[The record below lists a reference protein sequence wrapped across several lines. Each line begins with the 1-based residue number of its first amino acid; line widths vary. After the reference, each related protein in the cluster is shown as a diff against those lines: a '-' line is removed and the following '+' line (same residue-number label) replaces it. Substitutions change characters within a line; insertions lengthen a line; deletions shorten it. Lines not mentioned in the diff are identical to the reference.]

1 MLISAKDYLGK
12 FGISMGDALAFVAGN
27 IGQPQVIH
35 QVFKGAG
42 LTTRMLTEIVQQ
54 AIPEVTHDVVRA
66 YLSGSGLD
74 YVELDLPDFA
84 AIKASSAIA
93 HLSTVNDKV
102 TGTEGDDYIDAG
114 AGDDVIDA
122 LGGADFLYGDTGND
136 IIYGGA
142 GADYLEGG
150 GGNDELYGYGYYGNG
165 DDRAPNVLFGNA
177 GADKLYGGKGD
188 DHLYGGDG
196 ADRLYDETD
205 GGDKPGTYGND
216 WLEGGNGDDQ
226 LYAGSG
232 FDTLLGGEGND
243 TINAGGAYGFNVID
257 GGAGND
263 SIAFTQGDQV
273 YGGSGDDTI
282 YYEAD
287 ISTLRLQT
295 DPANAG
301 HSVVVAGEGAD
312 SFGFGAGFQVGL
324 LAASKVTLDLRETV
338 SSVDTITSLRVHSK
352 AVSPVLEVL
361 GFAVGTDK
369 IDIDRFDLYDHGYNP
384 NATRVQYYDN
394 YNFAQILT
402 SPQQDYRLPLGSGS
416 KTVDDYGKGFFVIQG
431 AATGADVDSVAKL
444 LDAYGNN
451 ATYGKSY
458 SHYFLVNVGEKES
471 ALYLFTDDT
480 GADTQI
486 IADELTPLVLLSGVR
501 TEDFSAADLA
511 YTFV

>member
-12 FGISMGDALAFVAGN
+12 FGISMGDALTFVAGN

-35 QVFKGAG
+35 QVFKSAG

-54 AIPEVTHDVVRA
+54 AIPGVTHEVVKA

-84 AIKASSAIA
+84 AIKASCAIA
-93 HLSTVNDKV
+93 HLGTVNDKV

-122 LGGADFLYGDTGND
+122 LGGADYLYGDSGND
-136 IIYGGA
+136 IIYGRA

-150 GGNDELYGYGYYGNG
+150 GGNDELYGYGYSSEG
-165 DDRAPNVLFGNA
+165 DDFAPNVLFGNA
-177 GADKLYGGKGD
+177 GADKLYGGQGD

-196 ADRLYDETD
+196 ADELRDDVVGAFNIETF
-205 GGDKPGTYGND
+205 GND
-216 WLEGGNGDDQ
+216 WLEGGNGDDA
-226 LYAGSG
+226 LYAAGG
-232 FDTLLGGEGND
+232 FDTVLGGEGND
-243 TINAGGAYGFNVID
+243 YISAGGAYGFDVID

-263 SIAFTQGDQV
+263 NIVFTQGDQV
-273 YGGSGDDTI
+273 YCGSGDDTI
-282 YYEAD
+282 HYG
-287 ISTLRLQT
+287 SVMSQVRLQT

-312 SFGFGAGFQVGL
+312 SFYCGVLSDLVAG
-324 LAASKVTLDLRETV
+324 SKVTLDLRETV
-338 SSVDTITSLRVHSK
+338 SSVDEIADIDFLSK
-352 AVSPVLEVL
+352 PVSPVLEVL
-361 GFAVGTDK
+361 GFAVGADK
-369 IDIDRFDLYDHGYNP
+369 IEIDSVTVYGTSSTIGTLKGNSG
-384 NATRVQYYDN
+384 TVN
-394 YNFAQILT
+394 YAQILN
-402 SPQQDYRLPLGSGS
+402 SPQEAYQLPLTSGK
-416 KTVDDYGKGFFVIQG
+416 KTGDDYGKAFFVVQG
-431 AATGADVDSVAKL
+431 ASVAVPDVNSAAQL

-451 ATYGKSY
+451 AAYSKGS
-458 SHYFLVNVGEKES
+458 SHYFLVNVGEKDS

-480 GADTQI
+480 GADNQI

-511 YTFV
+511 YTFI

>member
-12 FGISMGDALAFVAGN
+12 FGISMGDALTFVAGN

-35 QVFKGAG
+35 QVFKSAG

-54 AIPEVTHDVVRA
+54 AIPEVTHEVVKA

-93 HLSTVNDKV
+93 HLGTVNDKV

-122 LGGADFLYGDTGND
+122 LGGADYLYGDTGND
-136 IIYGGA
+136 TIYGGA

-150 GGNDELYGYGYYGNG
+150 GGNDELYGYGYYSNG

-177 GADKLYGGKGD
+177 GADKLYGGWGD
-188 DHLYGGDG
+188 DRLYGGDG
-196 ADRLYDETD
+196 ADRLHDEIG

-216 WLEGGNGDDQ
+216 WLDGGNGDDQ

-243 TINAGGAYGFNVID
+243 YIGAGGIYGFNIVD

-263 SIAFTQGDQV
+263 VILFTQGDQV
-273 YGGSGDDTI
+273 SAGSGDDQ
-282 YYEAD
+282 
-287 ISTLRLQT
+287 ISYQAATSQVRLQY
-295 DPANAG
+295 DPGSAG
-301 HSVVVAGEGAD
+301 HSVIVGGEGAD
-312 SFGFGAGFQVGL
+312 SFYFGGLSSL

-338 SSVDTITSLRVHSK
+338 SSVDTITGISLQSK
-352 AVSPVLEVL
+352 PVSPVLEVV

-369 IDIDRFDLYDHGYNP
+369 IDIDRFDLYDIGYNP
-384 NATRVQYYDN
+384 YASRAQYFN
-394 YNFAQILT
+394 SYNFAQILT

-416 KTVDDYGKGFFVIQG
+416 KTVDDYGKGFFVVQG
-431 AATGADVDSVAKL
+431 AATGADVGSVAKL
-444 LDAYGNN
+444 LDAYGND

-458 SHYFLVNVGEKES
+458 SHYFLVNVGEKDS

-480 GADTQI
+480 GADNQI

-511 YTFV
+511 YTFI

>member
-1 MLISAKDYLGK
+1 MLISAKDYLGQ

-35 QVFKGAG
+35 QVFKSAG

-54 AIPEVTHDVVRA
+54 AIPEVTHDVVKA

-93 HLSTVNDKV
+93 HLSTVNDNV
-102 TGTEGDDYIDAG
+102 IGTEGDDYIDAG

-122 LGGADFLYGDTGND
+122 LGGADFLYGDSGND
-136 IIYGGA
+136 IIYGKA

-150 GGNDELYGYGYYGNG
+150 GGNDELYGFHPYLSG

-177 GADKLYGGKGD
+177 GADKLYGGQGD

-196 ADRLYDETD
+196 ADRLYDD
-205 GGDKPGTYGND
+205 YPGGLELGTFGND
-216 WLEGGNGDDQ
+216 WLDGGNGDDQ
-226 LYAGSG
+226 LHAGSG

-243 TINAGGAYGFNVID
+243 YIGAGGVYGFNIVD

-263 SIAFTQGDQV
+263 SILFTQGDQV
-273 YGGSGDDTI
+273 YGGSGDDQ
-282 YYEAD
+282 
-287 ISTLRLQT
+287 ISYQAATSQVRLQY
-295 DPANAG
+295 DPASAG
-301 HSVVVAGEGAD
+301 HSVVVGGEGAD
-312 SFGFGAGFQVGL
+312 SFYFGGLSSL
-324 LAASKVTLDLRETV
+324 LATSKVTLDLRETV
-338 SSVDTITSLRVHSK
+338 SCVDKITGIDLHSK
-352 AVSPVLEVL
+352 PVSPVLEVL

-369 IDIDRFDLYDHGYNP
+369 IDIDDFDLYGSNS
-384 NATRVQYYDN
+384 ADN
-394 YNFAQILT
+394 KVGSTWGYNFAQILT
-402 SPQQDYRLPLGSGS
+402 SPQQDYRLPLSSGS
-416 KTVDDYGKGFFVIQG
+416 KTADDYGKGFFVIQG
-431 AATGADVDSVAKL
+431 AASAADVFSVAKL
-444 LDAYGNN
+444 LDAYGND
-451 ATYGKSY
+451 ATYGKSD
-458 SHYFLVNVGEKES
+458 SHYFLVNVGEKDS

-480 GADTQI
+480 GADNQI

-511 YTFV
+511 YTFI